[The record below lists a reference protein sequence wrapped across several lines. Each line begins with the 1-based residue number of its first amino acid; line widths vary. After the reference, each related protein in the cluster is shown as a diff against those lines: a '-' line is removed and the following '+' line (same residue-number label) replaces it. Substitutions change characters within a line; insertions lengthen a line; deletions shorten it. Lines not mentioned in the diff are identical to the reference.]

1 MNSFDFLFF
10 GLSALFTETIGA
22 TMQIVLRHMPSRSG
36 LRVKFCK
43 VQGFFCKVV
52 GRRGTGDL
60 EPSDSKPMVLIRSL
74 AAPTGMRR

>member
-22 TMQIVLRHMPSRSG
+22 TTQIVLRHRPSR
-36 LRVKFCK
+36 RVLWVKLCK

-60 EPSDSKPMVLIRSL
+60 EPLDLP
-74 AAPTGMRR
+74 